1 MPGEGGRRDEVYC
14 PGEKKRVSTCDQGK
28 QRSVQQLGMV
38 QKNQL
43 DLQGFLK
50 TNMETVVSGIRST
63 GNLHLGNY
71 FGAIRNFLKMQY
83 ENHCYFF
90 IADYHALTTH
100 PKPDDL
106 HGNIKQVLA
115 EYLACGIDPEVAT
128 VFIQSDVP
136 EVTELYLLL
145 NMNAYVGEL
154 ERTTSFKEKI
164 RNQPDNINA
173 GLLTYP
179 VLMAADI
186 IIHKANKVPVGKDQE
201 QHLEMT
207 RRFARRFNTMYE
219 VDYFPEPDAYN
230 FGKKLLKIP
239 GLDGTGKMG
248 KSEGNGIFLADT
260 PQEIRKKVMRAVTDA
275 GPQKPGEKPSEPVQ
289 NLFTIM
295 NVVSDHSTVKYFT
308 EKHASCEIRYGDMK
322 KQLAEDIIRVTDP
335 IRERINEILADNK
348 YLARVV
354 SEGAG
359 KARASASE
367 TIREVREIIGYKSF

>member
-1 MPGEGGRRDEVYC
+1 
-14 PGEKKRVSTCDQGK
+14 
-28 QRSVQQLGMV
+28 
-38 QKNQL
+38 
-43 DLQGFLK
+43 
-50 TNMETVVSGIRST
+50 METVVSGIRST

-71 FGAIRNFLKMQY
+71 FGAIKNFLKMQR
-83 ENHCYFF
+83 ENNCFFF

-100 PKPDDL
+100 PKPEDL

-115 EYLACGIDPEVAT
+115 EYLACGIDPEIAT

-154 ERTTSFKEKI
+154 ERTTSFKEII
-164 RNQPDNINA
+164 RRQPDNINA

-207 RRFARRFNTMYE
+207 RRFARRFNMMYGVE
-219 VDYFPEPDAYN
+219 YFPEPDAYN
-230 FGKKLLKIP
+230 FGKQLLKIP

-248 KSEGNGIFLADT
+248 KSEGNGIFLADK
-260 PQEIRKKVMRAVTDA
+260 PEDIKKKVMRAVTDT
-275 GPQKPGEKPSEPVQ
+275 GPTVPDQEMTEPIK

-295 NVVSDHSTVKYFT
+295 QVVSEPSTIEYFT
-308 EKHASCEIRYGDMK
+308 SKYASCEIRYGDLK
-322 KQLAEDIIRVTDP
+322 KQIGEDIVKFTGP
-335 IRERINEILADNK
+335 IREKITEILANDK
-348 YLARVV
+348 YLAKVV
-354 SEGAG
+354 SEGAE
-359 KARASASE
+359 KARTSASK
-367 TIREVREIIGYKSF
+367 TVSEVRSIMGYRPFIKK

>member
-1 MPGEGGRRDEVYC
+1 
-14 PGEKKRVSTCDQGK
+14 
-28 QRSVQQLGMV
+28 
-38 QKNQL
+38 
-43 DLQGFLK
+43 
-50 TNMETVVSGIRST
+50 METVVSGIRST

-71 FGAIRNFLKMQY
+71 FGAMINFLKMQR
-83 ENHCYFF
+83 ENNCFFF

-115 EYLACGIDPEVAT
+115 EYLACGIDPEIAT

-154 ERTTSFKEKI
+154 QRTTSFKEKI
-164 RNQPDNINA
+164 RQQPDNINA

-201 QHLEMT
+201 QNLEMT
-207 RRFARRFNTMYE
+207 RRFARRFNTMYG
-219 VDYFPEPDAYN
+219 VDYFPEPEAYN

-248 KSEGNGIFLADT
+248 KSEGNGVFLVDT
-260 PQEIRKKVMRAVTDA
+260 PQDIRKKVMRAVTDE
-275 GPQKPGEKPSEPVQ
+275 GPKTPGEKPSEPVK
-289 NLFTIM
+289 NLFAIM

-308 EKHASCEIRYGDMK
+308 DKHASCEIRYGDMK
-322 KQLAEDIIRVTDP
+322 KQLAEDIIKVTGP
-335 IRERINEILADNK
+335 IRERINQILADEK
-348 YLARVV
+348 YLAKVV
-354 SEGAG
+354 AEGAE
-359 KARASASE
+359 KARTSASK
-367 TIREVREIIGYKSF
+367 TVREVREIIGYRPF